1 MRLHLIFFSFV
12 LHFGVSFLIT
22 IIIIIFLIC
31 GTRLNDLW
39 SKGAYGYDQHLME
52 FKKVSVLNK

>member
-1 MRLHLIFFSFV
+1 MRLHLIFS
-12 LHFGVSFLIT
+12 LLCYILAYLIT